1 MNATDW
7 NIEKADNKYL
17 PQPDFADSRELNN
30 LVQRGVMPNPQPIVS
45 LEHQQLPERHFN
57 QFGVHLTPQDQD
69 LVQIVDI
76 AINNGWNWRELVS
89 EPITKGT
96 EAESVVKVL
105 LKRRITLRTFILNID
120 FAEALFGKKWKDEL
134 KELVVIKPEE
144 LIPYLKERLS
154 NNE

>member
-1 MNATDW
+1 M
-7 NIEKADNKYL
+7 
-17 PQPDFADSRELNN
+17 
-30 LVQRGVMPNPQPIVS
+30 
-45 LEHQQLPERHFN
+45 
-57 QFGVHLTPQDQD
+57 
-69 LVQIVDI
+69 
-76 AINNGWNWRELVS
+76 VS

-134 KELVVIKPEE
+134 KELVVIKAEE

-154 NNE
+154 NE